1 MVGDGSSCKDRTMD
15 CDLLKQIYTGIY
27 IDIYTCR
34 FVDRAQSWRKI
45 QQRVNKLHE
54 IGINGC

>member
-1 MVGDGSSCKDRTMD
+1 MYLLRRKKVVGDGSLCKDRTMD

-34 FVDRAQSWRKI
+34 FVDRAQS
-45 QQRVNKLHE
+45 
-54 IGINGC
+54 